1 MMPETER
8 DVKEWLAA
16 NPTEASPDAYP
27 KLMYNVNL
35 PPLIVRDADNENALG
50 EAWRQLNVGVIPEV
64 APVTI
69 DPETADVLA
78 AGGSGTFHVTITGI
92 GLENTWTAEKDSAAD
107 WLTFSPDMP
116 QPADG
121 DVTYTAAPNLGAER
135 SANIYVNGKTFA
147 ITQASVL

>member
-69 DPETADVLA
+69 DPATADVPA
-78 AGGSGTFHVTITGI
+78 AGGSDTFHVTITGI
-92 GLENTWTAEKDSAAD
+92 GLENTWTATKDSTAD
-107 WLTFSPDMP
+107 WLTVVPEGS
-116 QPADG
+116 QNADG
-121 DVTYTAAPNLGAER
+121 DVTYTAAANLDVER
-135 SANIYVNGKTFA
+135 TANIYVNGKTFV
-147 ITQASVL
+147 ITQAAGV

>member
-69 DPETADVLA
+69 DPETADVAA

-92 GLENTWTAEKDSAAD
+92 GLENTWTATKDSSAD
-107 WLTFSPDMP
+107 WRTFTPDTP

-121 DVTYTAAPNLGAER
+121 DVTYTAAANLDVAR
-135 SANIYVNGKTFA
+135 TANIYVNGKTFV
-147 ITQASVL
+147 INQEGV